1 MKAIQYTKR
10 ILKQT
15 TYLVYATCT
24 NDLIIYSK
32 QASNVELFVLAFLI
46 ECNRLF
52 IADSI
57 FMNVLQKHLF
67 VKTKSIWIAKNN
79 FQRSIGTEIRSL
91 VPEFFTSSVQYDD
104 YFAEENMINYK

>member
-1 MKAIQYTKR
+1 MKVIVYTKQ
-10 ILKQT
+10 IIKQT

-57 FMNVLQKHLF
+57 LINVLQKRLYL
-67 VKTKSIWIAKNN
+67 KAKSLGIAKNN
-79 FQRSIGTEIRSL
+79 LQKSIGLKLQNFI
-91 VPEFFTSSVQYDD
+91 PEFFSGDNQYEN
-104 YFAEENMINYK
+104 YYAEENMIN